1 MKTLLK
7 FYKMFYRLLRLKK
20 NQRDE
25 IFRRFRN
32 DFHLIHD
39 NLYKEFQEIMLE
51 LKDWKQTANTF
62 GINDPYTLFKVLN
75 GDQIPPSTEITEAR
89 KRFVKDLMQANYKK
103 KEPENGKL

>member
-51 LKDWKQTANTF
+51 LKDWKQTANKF
-62 GINDPYTLFKVLN
+62 GINDPYNLFKVLN
-75 GDQIPPSTEITEAR
+75 GDQTSHHQQNQRFIRRRRNHRPITFR
-89 KRFVKDLMQANYKK
+89 NV
-103 KEPENGKL
+103 

>member
-7 FYKMFYRLLRLKK
+7 FYKMFYRLFRLKK

-51 LKDWKQTANTF
+51 LKD
-62 GINDPYTLFKVLN
+62 
-75 GDQIPPSTEITEAR
+75 
-89 KRFVKDLMQANYKK
+89 
-103 KEPENGKL
+103 